1 MKIAC
6 TSNYIT
12 STLRVLTLGSESDGS
27 CKDLLVQK
35 SVRLIV
41 TRYVNYGVQKK
52 ERKKRVNVKGGDQ

>member
-1 MKIAC
+1 MVEVESGIDLRKPGSESVKIAC

-35 SVRLIV
+35 SVRLIL
-41 TRYVNYGVQKK
+41 TRYVNY
-52 ERKKRVNVKGGDQ
+52 